1 MSAKLQLESNDL
13 LPRELSLFSVLFCRD
28 GRMLFDYLAEKHN
41 VSWPDLLT
49 SYFFTAFPMPLV
61 WTRSCFRGE
70 MGGPKTL
77 NSFSGFVRLAQI
89 LRTFTFCGEL
99 LRINGVARDSWIE
112 PQECRRFYIY
122 RDVWLLSFPSIAP
135 LPLRYPADL
144 RAVPSVPQHNRGAG
158 PLSMLWERPSSPK
171 HPSEWMALRQRT
183 LLRYSGQQEGQLN
196 KRGLASLK
204 SIPYIYLCNCNWG
217 RITTSWLFKHFPGK

>member
-1 MSAKLQLESNDL
+1 MCIYSSWFGTEVEKYTWTAPKTPGCQAKLQLESNDL

-61 WTRSCFRGE
+61 WTHSCFRGE

-144 RAVPSVPQHNRGAG
+144 RAVPSVPRHHWGAG

-171 HPSEWMALRQRT
+171 HPVNGLTSAHAVEIQWAAGRT
-183 LLRYSGQQEGQLN
+183 V
-196 KRGLASLK
+196 K
-204 SIPYIYLCNCNWG
+204 
-217 RITTSWLFKHFPGK
+217 

>member
-1 MSAKLQLESNDL
+1 MCIYSSWFGTEVEKYTWTAPQTPGCQPNWNWSQMTSCHGSCL
-13 LPRELSLFSVLFCRD
+13 LFSVLFCRD

-41 VSWPDLLT
+41 VSWPELLT
-49 SYFFTAFPMPLV
+49 SYFFIAFPMPLV

-144 RAVPSVPQHNRGAG
+144 RAVPSVPRHNRGAG
-158 PLSMLWERPSSPK
+158 PLSTLWERPSSPK
-171 HPSEWMALRQRT
+171 HPVNGLTSAHTAEIQWAAGRT
-183 LLRYSGQQEGQLN
+183 V
-196 KRGLASLK
+196 K
-204 SIPYIYLCNCNWG
+204 
-217 RITTSWLFKHFPGK
+217 